1 MEKIKSRWAKLA
13 VIIAGSFLY
22 TFGMNYF
29 LIPYGLYSGGGVGI
43 AQVLTYLLGKIIDFG
58 GKNVYGIVYFLIN
71 IPLLV
76 LAWKGIGKGF
86 LVKTLIGS
94 VAISIFASII
104 PIPATPIVDSVVA
117 SVLIAGIIT
126 GFGVGLLLVAG
137 GSGGGVDVIG
147 MWAARKFKNASVG
160 KISLYVNVFV
170 YASLLLMFDIEIVIY
185 SLIYMVCFTLMMDRV
200 HYQNITVRLMI
211 FTKQEGIDQKIL
223 KQTGRG
229 VTEWNGVG
237 AYTKE
242 ETKIMICCINKFETA
257 EFVEIIHSID
267 PNAFVIADE
276 GVSVMS
282 GNFEKRL

>member
-104 PIPATPIVDSVVA
+104 PIPATPIVA

-160 KISLYVNVFV
+160 KISLYVNVVV

-185 SLIYMVCFTLMMDRV
+185 SLIYMVFFTLMMDRV

-229 VTEWNGVG
+229 VTEWTGVG

-267 PNAFVIADE
+267 PKAFVIADE

>member
-137 GSGGGVDVIG
+137 GVDVIG

-160 KISLYVNVFV
+160 KISLYVNVVV

-185 SLIYMVCFTLMMDRV
+185 SLIYMVFFTLMMDRV

-229 VTEWNGVG
+229 VTEWTGVG

-267 PNAFVIADE
+267 PRAFVIADE

>member
-58 GKNVYGIVYFLIN
+58 DKNVYGIVYFLIN

-137 GSGGGVDVIG
+137 GSGGG
-147 MWAARKFKNASVG
+147 RCHRHVG
-160 KISLYVNVFV
+160 S
-170 YASLLLMFDIEIVIY
+170 
-185 SLIYMVCFTLMMDRV
+185 
-200 HYQNITVRLMI
+200 
-211 FTKQEGIDQKIL
+211 
-223 KQTGRG
+223 
-229 VTEWNGVG
+229 
-237 AYTKE
+237 
-242 ETKIMICCINKFETA
+242 
-257 EFVEIIHSID
+257 
-267 PNAFVIADE
+267 
-276 GVSVMS
+276 
-282 GNFEKRL
+282 

>member
-29 LIPYGLYSGGGVGI
+29 LIPYGLGI

-126 GFGVGLLLVAG
+126 GACSWRQRRRCRCHRHVG
-137 GSGGGVDVIG
+137 S
-147 MWAARKFKNASVG
+147 
-160 KISLYVNVFV
+160 
-170 YASLLLMFDIEIVIY
+170 
-185 SLIYMVCFTLMMDRV
+185 
-200 HYQNITVRLMI
+200 
-211 FTKQEGIDQKIL
+211 
-223 KQTGRG
+223 
-229 VTEWNGVG
+229 
-237 AYTKE
+237 
-242 ETKIMICCINKFETA
+242 
-257 EFVEIIHSID
+257 
-267 PNAFVIADE
+267 
-276 GVSVMS
+276 
-282 GNFEKRL
+282 

>member
-104 PIPATPIVDSVVA
+104 PIPATPIVDSVDCGYYHWFWCRSA
-117 SVLIAGIIT
+117 ACSWRQRWRGRCHRH
-126 GFGVGLLLVAG
+126 VG
-137 GSGGGVDVIG
+137 S
-147 MWAARKFKNASVG
+147 
-160 KISLYVNVFV
+160 
-170 YASLLLMFDIEIVIY
+170 
-185 SLIYMVCFTLMMDRV
+185 
-200 HYQNITVRLMI
+200 
-211 FTKQEGIDQKIL
+211 
-223 KQTGRG
+223 
-229 VTEWNGVG
+229 
-237 AYTKE
+237 
-242 ETKIMICCINKFETA
+242 
-257 EFVEIIHSID
+257 
-267 PNAFVIADE
+267 
-276 GVSVMS
+276 
-282 GNFEKRL
+282 

>member
-126 GFGVGLLLVAG
+126 GFGVG
-137 GSGGGVDVIG
+137 SGGGVDVIG

-160 KISLYVNVFV
+160 KISLYVNVVV

-185 SLIYMVCFTLMMDRV
+185 SLIYMVFFTLMMDRV

-229 VTEWNGVG
+229 VTEWTGVG

-267 PNAFVIADE
+267 PKAFVIADE

>member
-126 GFGVGLLLVAG
+126 GLLLVAG

-160 KISLYVNVFV
+160 KISLYVNVVV

-185 SLIYMVCFTLMMDRV
+185 SLIYMVFFTLMMDRV

-229 VTEWNGVG
+229 VTEWTGVG

-267 PNAFVIADE
+267 PKAFVIADE

>member
-86 LVKTLIGS
+86 LIKTLIGS
-94 VAISIFASII
+94 AAISIFASII

-160 KISLYVNVFV
+160 KISLYVNVAV
-170 YASLLLMFDIEIVIY
+170 YASLLLMFD
-185 SLIYMVCFTLMMDRV
+185 MVFFTLMMDRV

-267 PNAFVIADE
+267 PKAFVIADE

>member
-126 GFGVGLLLVAG
+126 GFGV
-137 GSGGGVDVIG
+137 IG

-160 KISLYVNVFV
+160 KISLYVNVVV

-185 SLIYMVCFTLMMDRV
+185 SLIYMVFFTLMMDRV

-229 VTEWNGVG
+229 VTEWTGVG

-267 PNAFVIADE
+267 PKAFVIADE

>member
-137 GSGGGVDVIG
+137 GGGGVDVIG

-160 KISLYVNVFV
+160 KISLYVNVVV

-185 SLIYMVCFTLMMDRV
+185 SLIYMVFFTLMMDRV

-211 FTKQEGIDQKIL
+211 FL

-229 VTEWNGVG
+229 VTEWTGVG

-267 PNAFVIADE
+267 PKAFVIADE